1 MEEVPK
7 IINKYWQ
14 NIVSE
19 ITGRLGL
26 SYVTCQQILMEDL
39 NMLWISMKFV
49 LIIFDCEGIVHW

>member
-19 ITGRLGL
+19 ITGRLCL